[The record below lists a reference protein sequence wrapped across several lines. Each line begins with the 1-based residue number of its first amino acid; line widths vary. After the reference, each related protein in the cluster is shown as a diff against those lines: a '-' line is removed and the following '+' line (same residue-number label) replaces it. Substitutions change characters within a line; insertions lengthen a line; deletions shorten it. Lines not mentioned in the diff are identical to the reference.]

1 MKQRTKSLAAGL
13 LLLGTATVVSG
24 CASSASVGPA
34 GSSSGGDS
42 GAPGPAPTAAGQY
55 RVLPP
60 AGWSSCMKSC
70 NLPPEPQ
77 VTVKDATGRL
87 VGLVILPAARE
98 DSPKRM
104 QLRVCQYRKVGNAW
118 SYDPGA
124 CQQQLVAEGS
134 DYSAYGVGIH
144 VLRLWW
150 TEDEKSDALDVSV
163 TAS

>member
-1 MKQRTKSLAAGL
+1 MKRHTKSLVAGM
-13 LLLGTATVVSG
+13 LLLGTATVASG
-24 CASSASVGPA
+24 CASSGSAGPG
-34 GSSSGGDS
+34 GSSSDS
-42 GAPGPAPTAAGQY
+42 GSGTPGPAPTAPSQY

-60 AGWSSCMKSC
+60 AGWSSCNGSC

-104 QLRVCQYRKVGNAW
+104 QLRVCQYRKAGNTW
-118 SYDPGA
+118 NYDPGA

-134 DYSAYGVGIH
+134 DYSAYGVGVH
-144 VLRLWW
+144 VLHLWW
-150 TEDEKSDALDVSV
+150 SGDKKSDALDVSV
-163 TAS
+163 TTS